1 MTMKTYSTKP
11 SDIKREWFVVD
22 ATDKPLGRLAAE
34 IAKILR
40 GKHKPIF
47 APHVD
52 AGDFVI
58 VVNAS
63 KVKLT
68 GRKDEELVYW
78 HTMWPGGLRSIT
90 RGKMIAQK
98 PERAIRRAVKGMLPH
113 NKLGAVMIRKLKV
126 YAGAEHPH
134 EAQQPKPLEIRV

>member
-1 MTMKTYSTKP
+1 MKTYSTKP

-34 IAKILR
+34 VAKILR

-47 APHVD
+47 APHLD
-52 AGDFVI
+52 TGDFVI

-78 HTMWPGGLRSIT
+78 HTMWPGGLRSIS
-90 RGKMIAQK
+90 RGKLIAQK

-113 NKLGAVMIRKLKV
+113 NRLGAAMIRKLKV
-126 YAGAEHPH
+126 YAGTEHPH
-134 EAQQPKPLEIRV
+134 EAQQPKPLEIKV